1 MPEGDVLRRTAA
13 HLDRALAGRRLVR
26 ADLRWPT
33 AATVDL
39 TGHTVLGTR
48 PYGKHLLTRFDD
60 GRTLHTHLR
69 MDGTWRLVPSTQQRA
84 AARSPQVRAVL
95 GDERWTAVGYQLG
108 MLDVVPTSAE
118 RTLLGH
124 LGPDVLDGDFDST
137 PGVPWA
143 GPPVLDLPTPGID
156 EALRRWSAQGAR
168 PVAEVLLDQRVVVGI
183 GTIFTAESL
192 FARGWWPWTPAD
204 AVTDAD
210 EVLRAARALLRASVA
225 TGRPAAAVYGRE
237 GRTCSRCGARVARGD
252 VGTPP
257 TQRQVY
263 WCPGCQVRGR
273 V

>member
-13 HLDRALAGRRLVR
+13 HLDRALAGHRLVR

-39 TGHTVLGTR
+39 TGRTVLGTR

-69 MDGTWRLVPSTQQRA
+69 MDGTWRIVPTAERRA

-95 GDERWTAVGYQLG
+95 GDERWTAVGYLLG

-124 LGPDVLDGDFDST
+124 LGPDVLDGDFDTS

-156 EALRRWSAQGAR
+156 EALRRWSAQGPR
-168 PVAEVLLDQRVVVGI
+168 PVAEVLLDQRVVAGL
-183 GTIFTAESL
+183 GTIFMAESL
-192 FARGWWPWTPAD
+192 FARGWWPWAPAD
-204 AVTDAD
+204 QVTDAD
-210 EVLRAARALLRASVA
+210 EVLRAARAQLRAAVA
-225 TGRPAAAVYGRE
+225 SGRPPATVYGRE
-237 GRTCSRCGARVARGD
+237 GRTCGRCGARVARGE
-252 VGTPP
+252 VGEPP
-257 TQRQVY
+257 TQRRVF

-273 V
+273 T

>member
-39 TGHTVLGTR
+39 RGRTVLGTR

-118 RTLLGH
+118 RALLGH
-124 LGPDVLDGDFDST
+124 LGPDVLDGDFDTT

-192 FARGWWPWTPAD
+192 FARGWWPWAPAD

-225 TGRPAAAVYGRE
+225 TGRPEAAVYGRE

-252 VGTPP
+252 VGAPP